1 MQLVDMVVVVVV
13 VMDVGVDVV
22 VVVVVVVEANV
33 EADMELPWMIP
44 RMRVFKTPTQMNLWL
59 LDRVTIASAIAKMWM
74 VWESQTTWR
83 CHWIF
88 LLMYLVV

>member
-1 MQLVDMVVVVVV
+1 MQLVDVVADVG
-13 VMDVGVDVV
+13 VGVDVDV
-22 VVVVVVVEANV
+22 DVDMDVEANV

-59 LDRVTIASAIAKMWM
+59 LDRKAIASAIAKMWM

-83 CHWIF
+83 RHWIF